1 MKCLACRKTYKKNE
15 DGKKAGTPTD
25 NDEVLVS
32 RRGVEEM
39 QKALEERASEN
50 EQLKE
55 LLSRQMG
62 GGMQA
67 YDRDSTSRSLMMQ
80 YAGPAA
86 AGPGMMSEDQKRG
99 YAGLWY
105 ALLAGSEGDMDEDN
119 PLYILMSKS
128 DLPGNIIANIIRLK
142 IKSDWAHRTF
152 SLPEERKTIFEKL
165 IKQILSGSIGRDR
178 AARTEFVDIMVQN
191 RMPVEKEDSKKQS
204 GGFWGRMRS
213 GR

>member
-1 MKCLACRKTYKKNE
+1 MNDEEGRNKENE
-15 DGKKAGTPTD
+15 GKAGTPTD
-25 NDEVLVS
+25 DEDVLVS
-32 RRGVEEM
+32 RRAVEGM
-39 QKALEERASEN
+39 QSEN

-67 YDRDSTSRSLMMQ
+67 YDRDSTSRSMMMQ

-105 ALLAGSEGDMDEDN
+105 ALLAGSEGDTDEDN

-128 DLPGNIIANIIRLK
+128 DLPGNLIATIIRLK
-142 IKSDWAHRTF
+142 MKADWAHRVF
-152 SLPEERKTIFEKL
+152 SLPPERKTIFEKS

-178 AARTEFVDIMVQN
+178 ASRNEFVDIMVQN
-191 RMPVEKEDSKKQS
+191 RMPVEKEESTRKS
-204 GGFWGRMRS
+204 GGFWGRILSSR
-213 GR
+213 